1 MAEPVYGAFGD
12 ILNLEEEGTASPIV
26 YNLYQQQQQQYS
38 KPSMLQYTYGTGIN
52 PVFEWVKTI
61 QTGQRTYNPQNDFD
75 TNMLEEYKKQ
85 YDDIISTGGTPPPDL
100 LTPDMILKQ
109 AGEDIATSL
118 AVSTGASIG
127 SAFAEPYYAGKSV
140 PEKLTAGVLNTF
152 SSSPSETIAK
162 TADLTTKQI
171 EALDAGSKLLKPGEI
186 TELTFDPE
194 LATKE
199 TAAAAGRMD
208 EFLKRKPTRVDL
220 NAGES
225 GSSPKYAYPQDPS
238 APQKLAGIT
247 GVEDAAASK
256 GGFTNIAGGTDAVAK
271 SYFDKVGDRFTNSQ
285 NWASAGGAGATN
297 FIVQLAMGKDPKKA
311 AKSSVAGTIGTVIG
325 NSLLGPIGGVIGG
338 TIGSALGG
346 RVICNEL
353 CRRGLI
359 DRKMLI
365 NDYRFTKDYLTTN
378 HVNGYH
384 LWALWMV
391 KQLRKDRFLKFW
403 QHVVVHRGNEIAYI
417 YGERDKPDYLGKIYR
432 KIFEPICWF
441 LGSFCKETDWSVL
454 YNRKEI

>member
-12 ILNLEEEGTASPIV
+12 VLNLEEEGTTSPIV
-26 YNLYQQQQQQYS
+26 YNVYQQQGQDYS

-61 QTGQRTYNPQNDFD
+61 QTGQRSYNPQDQFD
-75 TNMLEEYKKQ
+75 QEMLEKYKEQ
-85 YDDIISTGGTPPPDL
+85 YDIGAAPDDL

-109 AGEDIATSL
+109 VGQDVATGL
-118 AVSTGASIG
+118 AVRTGASIG
-127 SAFAEPYYAGKSV
+127 GALAEPYYAGKSV

-152 SSSPSETIAK
+152 SGSPSETIAK

-171 EALDAGSKLLKPGEI
+171 ETLDAGSKLLKPGEI

-208 EFLKRKPTRVDL
+208 EFLKRKSTRVDL
-220 NAGES
+220 NAGAA
-225 GSSPKYAYPQDPS
+225 GTSPKYAYPQDSS
-238 APQKLAGIT
+238 APQKLAGVT
-247 GVEDAAASK
+247 GVEDAVASK
-256 GGFTNIAGGTDAVAK
+256 GGFTNIAGGTDAVSK
-271 SYFDKVGDRFTNSQ
+271 SYFDKVGERFTSSQ

-297 FIVQLAMGKDPKKA
+297 FIVQLAMGQDPKKA

-325 NSLLGPIGGVIGG
+325 NSLLGPIGGFIGG

-353 CRRGLI
+353 CRKGLI
-359 DRKMLI
+359 DRRMLI

-403 QHVVVHRGNEIAYI
+403 QHIVVHRGNEIAYI

-454 YNRKEI
+454 YNKKEI